1 MKYDSDYAPTLP
13 PEDIERILAL
23 PRVLQLALPFLF
35 SEQEIEAH
43 RLLCM
48 YTHEEGEAHFRSLD
62 KTGRVLEGGLHQ
74 RRVTSVDNED
84 PLRRESTS
92 TPSNR
97 SYGAQAKSAALLDIV
112 LRERRLARLR
122 SMRAM
127 ELSEEEAKYLVLDR
141 LLHPELSFAPQ
152 SGDED
157 ANDDARAL
165 ELLEEAHSSAGMD
178 ATVGLNQ
185 GDEYVHN
192 ESCMSKERP
201 TWSCTSRRSGFL
213 TERTEQH
220 IRANLY

>member
-35 SEQEIEAH
+35 SDVEIEAH

-62 KTGRVLEGGLHQ
+62 KTGRVLEGGLHA

-112 LRERRLARLR
+112 LRERRLSRLR
-122 SMRAM
+122 SMQAI
-127 ELSEEEAKYLVLDR
+127 E
-141 LLHPELSFAPQ
+141 
-152 SGDED
+152 
-157 ANDDARAL
+157 
-165 ELLEEAHSSAGMD
+165 
-178 ATVGLNQ
+178 
-185 GDEYVHN
+185 
-192 ESCMSKERP
+192 
-201 TWSCTSRRSGFL
+201 L
-213 TERTEQH
+213 TEDEAR
-220 IRANLY
+220 